1 MRALVLGVA
10 SLALLAVGTAS
21 ASRSPADGNNRK
33 QDAVAEAPGMAR
45 ILLDGN
51 KLLQYCTIEPKKDAT
66 DRNAVYRQGMDVGV
80 CSGFIAGIQDAAQV
94 TGAVSGIRACLPPD
108 VTLVQSKAVVIEYL
122 EANPGKRHHSAA
134 ALTMIALIEAF
145 PCP

>member
-1 MRALVLGVA
+1 MRALVIGVI
-10 SLALLAVGTAS
+10 SLALLAMGTAS
-21 ASRSPADGNNRK
+21 ATRNPSDSSKRK
-33 QDAVAEAPGMAR
+33 SEAVVEAPGMAR

-51 KLLQYCTIEPKKDAT
+51 RLLQYCTMEPKKDA
-66 DRNAVYRQGMDVGV
+66 DRNAMYRQGMDFGV

-108 VTLVQSKAVVIEYL
+108 VTLIQSKAVVIEYL

>member
-1 MRALVLGVA
+1 MRALVLGMV

-21 ASRSPADGNNRK
+21 ASRNPADGSNRK
-33 QDAVAEAPGMAR
+33 PDAVAEAPGMAR

-51 KLLQYCTIEPKKDAT
+51 KLLRYCTMEPKKDA

-134 ALTMIALIEAF
+134 ALAMIALIEAF